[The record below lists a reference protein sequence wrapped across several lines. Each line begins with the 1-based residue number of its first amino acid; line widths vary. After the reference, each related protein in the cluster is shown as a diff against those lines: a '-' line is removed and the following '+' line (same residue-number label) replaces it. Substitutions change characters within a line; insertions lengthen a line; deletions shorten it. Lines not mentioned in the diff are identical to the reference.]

1 MDNKT
6 MERQI
11 QELQDDIK
19 ILASWVE
26 DAVLTAATALKD
38 NDLISAR
45 SVIKKDVTINSLRFE
60 IESAT
65 IAVVATQE
73 RIGDYAKGIANI
85 HLRSGG
91 IGMPKVLKDLHY
103 MANKAVD
110 MLRRAMRAF
119 ALEDIETARSIV
131 REDDL
136 IDELYEQVYFEAIDL
151 VVDDAAN
158 IERINY
164 VLWVAH
170 NIERVAD
177 RTTNVCERT
186 IFTVTGELSELSMD
200 EMESFTAE
208 VQ

>member
-1 MDNKT
+1 
-6 MERQI
+6 
-11 QELQDDIK
+11 
-19 ILASWVE
+19 
-26 DAVLTAATALKD
+26 
-38 NDLISAR
+38 
-45 SVIKKDVTINSLRFE
+45 
-60 IESAT
+60 
-65 IAVVATQE
+65 
-73 RIGDYAKGIANI
+73 
-85 HLRSGG
+85 
-91 IGMPKVLKDLHY
+91 MPKVLKDLHY